1 VPATAIDAIATVVA
15 LEVDGAPLVFRA
27 PTITAESASFV
38 RALDVEVRGDDPR
51 VEVRCTTD
59 GRDPGIGDPLVR
71 GPLRITASCTVKA
84 ATFWQGR
91 RRGPVAA
98 RAFTKATPLPPVKA
112 VAKREGLVVERFA
125 VDWRA
130 IPDDRGGL
138 PVTARDVVASVGPLR
153 EPGERV
159 AFVYRGFLLAPRDDV
174 YRFALTSDDGSR
186 LWLDGQVVVDHDGL
200 HGPTEKRGEL
210 ALAAGLHA
218 IEVVWFNASGGAAL
232 ELQWAAPGG
241 PFAPLDAGC
250 LRH

>member
-1 VPATAIDAIATVVA
+1 
-15 LEVDGAPLVFRA
+15 
-27 PTITAESASFV
+27 
-38 RALDVEVRGDDPR
+38 
-51 VEVRCTTD
+51 
-59 GRDPGIGDPLVR
+59 
-71 GPLRITASCTVKA
+71 VKA
-84 ATFWQGR
+84 ATFWQGK

-112 VAKREGLVVERFA
+112 VAKRDGLVVERFA

-174 YRFALTSDDGSR
+174 YRFALASDDGSK

-200 HGPTEKRGEL
+200 HGPTEKRGEI

-218 IEVVWFNASGGAAL
+218 IEVVWFNASGGASL

-241 PFAPLDAGC
+241 PFAPFDAGC